1 LRLWLAVLACAAVYA
16 AAGWYLS
23 APQTFW
29 SPDNAV
35 RFVQLE
41 SIRRNGYR
49 SLAAVYPA
57 EDLDPEHGF
66 FPIAEGFSYRRDGR
80 TYLSYPWLFPLL
92 AAPLYGALGFPG
104 LLVLPA
110 AAGLA
115 AAALVGRSVG
125 RVSAAGGVAAT
136 LLVGLASPLVVYT
149 AVFWDHTV
157 VAALSTGA
165 VALLLAGGDAGGHS
179 RHGFWAGVLLG
190 LGPHFRNETYVFA
203 VAVAVGLVASGRRS
217 LLPQLL
223 TGFAAA
229 VAPLWAYHLWWF
241 GHPLGYKGKALIEAT
256 AAPGLWG
263 YVQHRLLV
271 AYDLFLS
278 AGSYGAA
285 VPKRLTE
292 PALVAAGV
300 LAGAALLR
308 SGVRRGSPA
317 VVGAGGLLVA
327 AVAASPVALRIPVM
341 GLLPSVPWVALALL
355 RQPRAVGIPSRKPC
369 GGCNRGPGSSRRD
382 FGDGAEDRFLWA
394 VAGAYTLGV
403 AAVGSVGGLQWG
415 PRYLLP
421 AVPVLG
427 WLAGR
432 WVAEVWEEPRLRGA
446 VAVTVGCVVA
456 AGLALQV
463 LGLRFVRYSLDS
475 LRAVEDVLQSTRYEV
490 VATGFEPMFRS
501 LGGLYFQKKL
511 MAVDSQEELRSL
523 VRRLAEGKVAGWTY
537 VPRFGRGFNARM
549 VEEWTREGPWRFRV
563 VDDRTPMA
571 VGFAGVGEFGLEL
584 RLVTYQG
591 FPAAVPGAGAPPW

>member
-1 LRLWLAVLACAAVYA
+1 VLVCAAAYA
-16 AAGWYLS
+16 AAGWYLA

-29 SPDNAV
+29 SSDNAV

-66 FPIAEGFSYRRDGR
+66 FPVAEGFSYRRDGR

-115 AAALVGRSVG
+115 AAALVGWSLG
-125 RVSAAGGVAAT
+125 RVSASAGVAAT

-157 VAALSTGA
+157 VAAVSAGA

-190 LGPHFRNETYVFA
+190 LGPYFRNETYVFA
-203 VAVAVGLVASGRRS
+203 AAIVVGLAVSGRRS

-223 TGFAAA
+223 VGFAAA

-278 AGSYGAA
+278 VEHYGNAFRPQRLAEAGLAA
-285 VPKRLTE
+285 L
-292 PALVAAGV
+292 GV
-300 LAGAALLR
+300 LAGAELLR

-327 AVAASPVALRIPVM
+327 AVGASLVALRTPVM

-355 RQPRAVGIPSRKPC
+355 RQLRES
-369 GGCNRGPGSSRRD
+369 
-382 FGDGAEDRFLWA
+382 EDRFLWSL
-394 VAGAYTLGV
+394 AGAYTLGV
-403 AAVGSVGGLQWG
+403 ALVGSVGGLQWG

-463 LGLRFVRYSLDS
+463 LGLRFVRYSLDT
-475 LRAVEDVLQSTRYEV
+475 LRTMEDVLRSTRYEV

-511 MAVDSQEELRSL
+511 MAVDSREELQSL
-523 VRRLAEGKVAGWTY
+523 VRRLAERRVAGWTY
-537 VPRFGRGFNARM
+537 VPRFARGFDART
-549 VEEWTREGPWRFRV
+549 VEEWTRDRPWRFRV
-563 VDDRTPMA
+563 VEDRTPM
-571 VGFAGVGEFGLEL
+571 VVEFGGVREL

>member
-1 LRLWLAVLACAAVYA
+1 MLACAAVYG

-29 SPDNAV
+29 SSDNAV

-57 EDLDPEHGF
+57 ENLDSEHGF
-66 FPIAEGFSYRRDGR
+66 FPIAEGLSYRREGR

-115 AAALVGRSVG
+115 AAALVGWSLG
-125 RVSAAGGVAAT
+125 RVRASAGVAVT
-136 LLVGLASPLVVYT
+136 LLVGVASPLVVYA
-149 AVFWDHTV
+149 AVFWDHTL
-157 VAALSTGA
+157 VAALGAGA
-165 VALLLAGGDAGGHS
+165 VAVLLAGGEGGSGS
-179 RHGFWAGVLLG
+179 RPGFWAGMLLG
-190 LGPHFRNETYVFA
+190 LGPYFRNEMYVFTA
-203 VAVAVGLVASGRRS
+203 AVAVGLVASGRRN
-217 LLPQLL
+217 LLPQVL

-229 VAPLWAYHLWWF
+229 AAPLWAYHLWWF
-241 GHPLGYKGKALIEAT
+241 GHPLGYKGKALMEAT
-256 AAPGLWG
+256 AALGLWG

-278 AGSYGAA
+278 VEHYGNAFRPQRLAEAA
-285 VPKRLTE
+285 LA
-292 PALVAAGV
+292 ALGV

-327 AVAASPVALRIPVM
+327 AVAASLVALRIPVM

-355 RQPRAVGIPSRKPC
+355 RQLRES
-369 GGCNRGPGSSRRD
+369 
-382 FGDGAEDRFLWA
+382 EDRFLWSL
-394 VAGAYTLGV
+394 AGAYTLGV
-403 AAVGSVGGLQWG
+403 ALVGSVGGLQWG
-415 PRYLLP
+415 SRYLLP

-446 VAVTVGCVVA
+446 VAVTAGCVVA

-463 LGLRFVRYSLDS
+463 LGLRFVRHSLDT
-475 LRAVEDVLQSTRYEV
+475 LRAMEDALWSTRYDV

-501 LGGLYFQKKL
+501 LGGLHFQKKL

-523 VRRLAEGKVAGWTY
+523 VRRLAERKVAGWTY
-537 VPRFGRGFNARM
+537 VPRFARGFDART
-549 VEEWTREGPWRFRV
+549 VEEWTQKGPWRFRV
-563 VDDRTPMA
+563 VDDRTAM
-571 VGFAGVGEFGLEL
+571 VVEFGGVREL
-584 RLVTYQG
+584 RLVTYEG
-591 FPAAVPGAGAPPW
+591 FDAAVSAPARPPR

>member
-1 LRLWLAVLACAAVYA
+1 
-16 AAGWYLS
+16 
-23 APQTFW
+23 
-29 SPDNAV
+29 
-35 RFVQLE
+35 
-41 SIRRNGYR
+41 
-49 SLAAVYPA
+49 
-57 EDLDPEHGF
+57 
-66 FPIAEGFSYRRDGR
+66 
-80 TYLSYPWLFPLL
+80 
-92 AAPLYGALGFPG
+92 
-104 LLVLPA
+104 
-110 AAGLA
+110 
-115 AAALVGRSVG
+115 
-125 RVSAAGGVAAT
+125 
-136 LLVGLASPLVVYT
+136 LVVYA

-157 VAALSTGA
+157 VAALGAGA
-165 VALLLAGGDAGGHS
+165 VALLLGAGERGRGWRQGL
-179 RHGFWAGVLLG
+179 WAGFLLG

-241 GHPLGYKGKALIEAT
+241 GHPLGYKGKVLIEAT

-341 GLLPSVPWVALALL
+341 GLLPSVPWIALALL
-355 RQPRAVGIPSRKPC
+355 RQPQKLPARPEKGWDRAERSGRPRSDL
-369 GGCNRGPGSSRRD
+369 RGSL
-382 FGDGAEDRFLWA
+382 EDRFLWT
-394 VAGAYTLGV
+394 VVGGYVLGV

-463 LGLRFVRYSLDS
+463 LGLRFVRYSLDT
-475 LRAVEDVLQSTRYEV
+475 LRTMEDVLRSTRYEV
-490 VATGFEPMFRS
+490 VATGFEPMFRF

-523 VRRLAEGKVAGWTY
+523 VRRLAERKVAGWTY
-537 VPRFGRGFNARM
+537 VPRFGRAFNART
-549 VEEWTREGPWRFRV
+549 VEEWTRDSPWRFRV

-571 VGFAGVGEFGLEL
+571 VEFAGVGEFRLEL

-591 FPAAVPGAGAPPW
+591 FPAPVPGAGAPPW

>member
-1 LRLWLAVLACAAVYA
+1 LRVWLAVLACAAVYA

-23 APQTFW
+23 EPRTFW
-29 SPDNAV
+29 SSDNAV

-41 SIRRNGYR
+41 SVRRNGYR
-49 SLAAVYPA
+49 SLAPFYPA

-80 TYLSYPWLFPLL
+80 TYLSYPWVFPLL
-92 AAPLYGALGFPG
+92 AAPLCGALGFPG

-110 AAGLA
+110 VAGLA
-115 AAALVGRSVG
+115 AAAAVGCSLG
-125 RVSAAGGVAAT
+125 QTSTAGGIAAV
-136 LLVGLASPLVVYT
+136 LVVGLASPLVVYA
-149 AVFWDHTV
+149 AVFWDHTLV
-157 VAALSTGA
+157 TALGAGA
-165 VALLLAGGDAGGHS
+165 VAVLLAGGEGGS
-179 RHGFWAGVLLG
+179 GWRSGFWAGVLLG
-190 LGPHFRNETYVFA
+190 LGPYFRNEMYVFTA
-203 VAVAVGLVASGRRS
+203 AVAVGLVASGRRN
-217 LLPQLL
+217 LLPQVL

-229 VAPLWAYHLWWF
+229 AAPLWAYHLWWF
-241 GHPLGYKGKALIEAT
+241 GHPLGYKGKALMEAT

-271 AYDLFLS
+271 AYDLLLS
-278 AGSYGAA
+278 VEHYGNAFRPQRLAEAA
-285 VPKRLTE
+285 FV
-292 PALVAAGV
+292 ALGV

-308 SGVRRGSPA
+308 LGVRRRSPA

-327 AVAASPVALRIPVM
+327 AVAAGLVALRTPVM

-355 RQPRAVGIPSRKPC
+355 RQPRES
-369 GGCNRGPGSSRRD
+369 
-382 FGDGAEDRFLWA
+382 EDRFLWSL
-394 VAGAYTLGV
+394 AGAYTMGV
-403 AAVGSVGGLQWG
+403 ALVGSVGGLQWG

-432 WVAEVWEEPRLRGA
+432 WVEEVWEEPRLRGA

-463 LGLRFVRYSLDS
+463 LGLRFVRHSLDS
-475 LRAVEDVLQSTRYEV
+475 LRAMEDALRSTRYEV
-490 VATGFEPMFRS
+490 VATGFEPVFRS

-511 MAVDSQEELRSL
+511 MAVDSQAELRSL
-523 VRRLAEGKVAGWTY
+523 VRRLADRKVAGWTY
-537 VPRFGRGFNARM
+537 MPRFARGFDART

-563 VDDRTPMA
+563 VDDRTPL
-571 VGFAGVGEFGLEL
+571 VVEFGGVREL
-584 RLVTYQG
+584 RLVTYRG
-591 FPAAVPGAGAPPW
+591 FPAAVPGPGAPGR

>member
-1 LRLWLAVLACAAVYA
+1 
-16 AAGWYLS
+16 
-23 APQTFW
+23 
-29 SPDNAV
+29 
-35 RFVQLE
+35 
-41 SIRRNGYR
+41 
-49 SLAAVYPA
+49 
-57 EDLDPEHGF
+57 
-66 FPIAEGFSYRRDGR
+66 
-80 TYLSYPWLFPLL
+80 
-92 AAPLYGALGFPG
+92 
-104 LLVLPA
+104 
-110 AAGLA
+110 
-115 AAALVGRSVG
+115 
-125 RVSAAGGVAAT
+125 
-136 LLVGLASPLVVYT
+136 LVVYA

-157 VAALSTGA
+157 VAALGAGA
-165 VALLLAGGDAGGHS
+165 VALLLGAGERGRGW
-179 RHGFWAGVLLG
+179 RQGFWAGLLLG

-229 VAPLWAYHLWWF
+229 VAPLWAYHLSWF

-271 AYDLFLS
+271 AYDLLLS
-278 AGSYGAA
+278 VEHYGNAFRPQRLAEAA
-285 VPKRLTE
+285 FV
-292 PALVAAGV
+292 ALGM

-327 AVAASPVALRIPVM
+327 AVAASPVAFRIPVM
-341 GLLPSVPWVALALL
+341 GLLPSVPWIALALL
-355 RQPRAVGIPSRKPC
+355 RQPRAVGIPSRNPC
-369 GGCNRGPGSSRRD
+369 GGWNRGPGSSRRD

-394 VAGAYTLGV
+394 VAGACTLGV

-463 LGLRFVRYSLDS
+463 LGLRFVRYSLDT
-475 LRAVEDVLQSTRYEV
+475 LRTMEDVLRSTRYEV
-490 VATGFEPMFRS
+490 VATGFEPMFRF

-523 VRRLAEGKVAGWTY
+523 VRRLAERKVAGWTY
-537 VPRFGRGFNARM
+537 VPRFGRAFNART
-549 VEEWTREGPWRFRV
+549 VEEWTRDSPWRFRV

-571 VGFAGVGEFGLEL
+571 VEFAGVGEFRLEL

-591 FPAAVPGAGAPPW
+591 FPAPVPGAGAPPW